1 MMNSSI
7 KKYLLTFF
15 GIFVIFVLWQLYAV
29 SDLDIFISPSIQ
41 RIFKQIIP
49 ILTTKSN
56 LNAIFTTFLNLLI
69 VIIYASIVSFILVLI
84 YARFSNFIHFIRP
97 LITTLKSAPFVIISF
112 YLYLSVKTDVAPMI
126 VAFLVVFPI
135 IFEGLVAAVDQ
146 IDKTLQDDLKMLN
159 INFIKKYL
167 YVYLPICMPHIITS
181 ILQTFGLGLKVII
194 MSECINF
201 SENTIGG
208 ILAFLKDDI
217 FEYEIFLAW
226 LVIII
231 LIVTIVDLIITFVNG
246 KLIKQKY

>member
-1 MMNSSI
+1 MNSSI

-15 GIFVIFVLWQLYAV
+15 GIFVIFVLWQVYAV
-29 SDLDIFISPSIQ
+29 SDLDVFISPSIQ

-56 LNAIFTTFLNLLI
+56 LTAIFTTFLNLLI
-69 VIIYASIVSFILVLI
+69 VIIYASIVSFILVFI
-84 YARFSNFIHFIRP
+84 YARFSSFIHFIRP

-159 INFIKKYL
+159 ISFIKKYL

-231 LIVTIVDLIITFVNG
+231 VIVTLVDLIITFING
-246 KLIKQKY
+246 KLMKQKY